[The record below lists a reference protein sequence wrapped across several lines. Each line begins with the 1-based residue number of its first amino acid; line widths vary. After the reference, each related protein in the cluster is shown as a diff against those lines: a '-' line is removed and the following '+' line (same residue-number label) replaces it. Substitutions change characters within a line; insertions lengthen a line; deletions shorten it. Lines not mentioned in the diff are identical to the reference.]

1 VELRIDQILKILPH
15 RYPFLLVDRIVE
27 AEAGKRLVG
36 VKNVTFNEEF
46 FQGHFPGNPVM
57 PGVLILEAMAQ
68 VGAIAI
74 LMDQPDAEKKLL
86 LFSGVERC
94 LFRRPVVPGD
104 QLRIEVG
111 VTNTKM
117 NVSKCHAIAT
127 VEGVL
132 CAEADLTSTMVD
144 RP

>member
-1 VELRIDQILKILPH
+1 MELRIDQILKILPH

-36 VKNVTFNEEF
+36 LKNVTFNEEF

-94 LFRRPVVPGD
+94 RFRRPVVPGD
-104 QLRIEVG
+104 QLRIEVV

-117 NVSKCHAIAT
+117 NVCKCHAIAT
-127 VEGVL
+127 VDGAV